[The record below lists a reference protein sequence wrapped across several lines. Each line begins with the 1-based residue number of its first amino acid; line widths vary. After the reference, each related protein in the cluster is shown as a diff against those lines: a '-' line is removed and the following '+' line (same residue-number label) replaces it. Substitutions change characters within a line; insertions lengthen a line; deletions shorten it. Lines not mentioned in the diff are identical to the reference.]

1 MPSLS
6 QKVIQFNNSKKAK
19 CPYNKPH
26 MSNSSDINNFDIFD
40 NTPFQKYKC
49 NRVSEAA
56 RASFFNNLKNCIP
69 VYLFVL

>member
-1 MPSLS
+1 
-6 QKVIQFNNSKKAK
+6 
-19 CPYNKPH
+19 

-56 RASFFNNLKNCIP
+56 RASFFNNL
-69 VYLFVL
+69 